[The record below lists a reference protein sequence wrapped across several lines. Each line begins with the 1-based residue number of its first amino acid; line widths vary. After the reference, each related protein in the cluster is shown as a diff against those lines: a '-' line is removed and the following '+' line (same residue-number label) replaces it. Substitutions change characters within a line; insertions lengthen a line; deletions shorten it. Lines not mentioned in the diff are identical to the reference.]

1 MEDASYEKATQQ
13 RMEMEQ
19 KMTGRLTPVREIL
32 KDAQRTGSKNGKG
45 AWTKKK
51 IEEEMSL
58 QL

>member
-1 MEDASYEKATQQ
+1 VEDASYEKATQQ

-45 AWTKKK
+45 A
-51 IEEEMSL
+51 
-58 QL
+58 